1 MRFAALII
9 VLPLLGACAPP
20 AEHCIADATRELRS
34 TQAQIA
40 QSRQIIE
47 RGYQLETRTRPD
59 LRFGFCQSSGA
70 VHACYR
76 NVWIT
81 DQRRVPADI
90 DAELAKLKVLER
102 KQHDLTRKAQA
113 SIAQCQRLYPT

>member
-1 MRFAALII
+1 MRFAAL
-9 VLPLLGACAPP
+9 LPLPFILAACATPQQQ
-20 AEHCIADATRELRS
+20 CISEATRDLRT

-47 RGYQLETRTRPD
+47 RGYELETRRRPE
-59 LRFGFCQSSGA
+59 LRFGFCNAAGT

-81 DQRRVPADI
+81 DQRRIPADV
-90 DAELAKLKVLER
+90 DAELAKLRVLER
-102 KQHDLTRKAQA
+102 KERALTRTAQA
-113 SIAQCQRLYPT
+113 QVGQCQRLYPE